1 MIDNPPPLT
10 IHRGWKRPDPALV
23 ARFRGAQTSHL
34 ADAMEGRGMLDARIK
49 PLDRSR
55 ASFAAAAVTAY
66 AYPADTLAVF
76 GALHEAQAGDAIIV
90 ACDGFLAAA
99 LVGDIMTGMM
109 HNKGVVGFVTDGV
122 VRDSAGILAIGMPV
136 FSAGVNSNSGAMAG
150 PGTVG
155 VPITLG
161 GMHVRPGD
169 ILVGDADG
177 VVVVPAERAEQVL
190 ATLERVRAAEAVT
203 EARVRE
209 GLTMSDGALALIQA
223 ARIIE
228 E

>member
-1 MIDNPPPLT
+1 
-10 IHRGWKRPDPALV
+10 
-23 ARFRGAQTSHL
+23 
-34 ADAMEGRGMLDARIK
+34 
-49 PLDRSR
+49 
-55 ASFAAAAVTAY
+55 
-66 AYPADTLAVF
+66 VF
-76 GALHEAQAGDAIIV
+76 GALHEARAGDAIIV

-122 VRDSAGILAIGMPV
+122 VRDSAGIRAVGLPV

-150 PGTVG
+150 PGAVG

-161 GMHVRPGD
+161 GAHVRPGD

-177 VVVVPAERAEQVL
+177 VVVVPADRAEQVL

-203 EARVRE
+203 EARVRD
-209 GLTMSDGALALIQA
+209 GLTMSDGALALIQT

-228 E
+228 A